1 VPRRHALLAGGG
13 TGGHVFPALAV
24 GEALAAR
31 EFTVSYTG
39 LESGMEAR
47 LTAERGLRF
56 DPLPARPVLG
66 KSAGQKAAAIWT
78 LGRSALAARRL
89 VRRLDACVVVGTGGY
104 VSAPAVLGARLAGRP
119 AFLVEPNARAGA
131 ANRWLSRF
139 AQGAAVAHEE
149 ARADLRCPS
158 EVLGVPV
165 RDAFF
170 AVPEARFEGPPR
182 LLVLG
187 GSQGARALNREL
199 PAAVAARERRTP
211 GLEVTHQA
219 GAKQLD
225 EARAAYAGAG
235 VERVRVV
242 PFIDDIAA
250 AMADAW
256 LVVSR
261 SGAIT
266 TAEICAAGRASL
278 LLPLEIA
285 AGHQE
290 QNARALERGGAA
302 RVRVAGEATSAGLEA
317 ELGALLG
324 DTAQL
329 AEMARRARSL
339 AKPGAAAAIASRVD
353 ALTETSR

>member
-1 VPRRHALLAGGG
+1 
-13 TGGHVFPALAV
+13 
-24 GEALAAR
+24 
-31 EFTVSYTG
+31 
-39 LESGMEAR
+39 
-47 LTAERGLRF
+47 
-56 DPLPARPVLG
+56 
-66 KSAGQKAAAIWT
+66 
-78 LGRSALAARRL
+78 
-89 VRRLDACVVVGTGGY
+89 
-104 VSAPAVLGARLAGRP
+104 
-119 AFLVEPNARAGA
+119 
-131 ANRWLSRF
+131 
-139 AQGAAVAHEE
+139 
-149 ARADLRCPS
+149 
-158 EVLGVPV
+158 
-165 RDAFF
+165 
-170 AVPEARFEGPPR
+170 
-182 LLVLG
+182 
-187 GSQGARALNREL
+187 
-199 PAAVAARERRTP
+199 
-211 GLEVTHQA
+211 VTHQA
-219 GAKQLD
+219 GAKQLA

-324 DTAQL
+324 DPAQL